1 MKARKSFR
9 ETLEENNKALK
20 TWAAAF
26 GAPIK
31 EGMLAEV
38 KPKRE
43 RKPAE
48 KVGRGSEHAEQV
60 AVIAWWYKW
69 HKEFG
74 AEVVQLFAIPNGGS
88 RDVITGAR
96 LKAEGVRRGTPDLFL
111 AVPYGG
117 KAGLFL
123 EMKYNKGRCTEEQ
136 LAFIEMAEK
145 AGYHCNVCWT
155 AEAAISAIKR
165 YFGRAE

>member
-1 MKARKSFR
+1 MKPRKSLR
-9 ETLEENNKALK
+9 ETLEANN
-20 TWAAAF
+20 AAIRAW
-26 GAPIK
+26 GAAYGKPV
-31 EGMLAEV
+31 ESHMLAEV

-69 HKEFG
+69 HAEFG
-74 AEVVQLFAIPNGGS
+74 ASIPQLFAIPNGGS

-117 KAGLFL
+117 KAGLFI
-123 EMKYNKGRCTEEQ
+123 EMKYNKGRPTEEQ
-136 LAFIEMAEK
+136 LEFIETVEK

-155 AEAAISAIKR
+155 AEAAIDAIKR
-165 YFGRAE
+165 YFGR